1 MRQWPEGI
9 RLASQMQFRFPQFSP
24 TSLSS
29 IMPNASPEALAMMTV
44 NYNFIFISINLLLL
58 ITFLEICVGFTEV

>member
-29 IMPNASPEALAMMTV
+29 IMTNASPEALALMTV
-44 NYNFIFISINLLLL
+44 NYFFIFITFF
-58 ITFLEICVGFTEV
+58 ITLP